1 MDLGDLVVDEEAGG
15 GLEAGARHLLELVVG
30 QVEAGEAGQGALV
43 PAQARVLHIL
53 DAVVREVE
61 VDEAL
66 EAAQLLVR
74 QPPQARVGEPGQS
87 AQPRQR
93 PGLGVS
99 VHAWRSTGET
109 REAVAGQRGQLAV
122 RDAEVAEAGEVLEA
136 ALGQPGLVAHQL
148 GALDG
153 ERHGAAGGDHA
164 EVRLIVVRVDRP
176 VRAHHLLQ
184 IVLMHCN
191 ILL

>member
-1 MDLGDLVVDEEAGG
+1 MRLYYLITREVKCLEVREAVQRAVVDLGDLVVAEDEDAEAGG
-15 GLEAGARHLLELVVG
+15 GLEAGAGQLLELVVG

-43 PAQARVLHIL
+43 PAQAHVLHIL

-74 QPPQARVGEPGQS
+74 QPPQARVGEVEPGQS

-99 VHAWRSTGET
+99 VAARPACIARCGGRGGWRG
-109 REAVAGQRGQLAV
+109 
-122 RDAEVAEAGEVLEA
+122 
-136 ALGQPGLVAHQL
+136 
-148 GALDG
+148 
-153 ERHGAAGGDHA
+153 AGGCA
-164 EVRLIVVRVDRP
+164 RP
-176 VRAHHLLQ
+176 AGTRGPPARRPGWRAPR
-184 IVLMHCN
+184 CRWRGSR
-191 ILL
+191 

>member
-1 MDLGDLVVDEEAGG
+1 M
-15 GLEAGARHLLELVVG
+15 
-30 QVEAGEAGQGALV
+30 
-43 PAQARVLHIL
+43 
-53 DAVVREVE
+53 
-61 VDEAL
+61 
-66 EAAQLLVR
+66 
-74 QPPQARVGEPGQS
+74 
-87 AQPRQR
+87 
-93 PGLGVS
+93 
-99 VHAWRSTGET
+99 W
-109 REAVAGQRGQLAV
+109 QRGQLAL

-148 GALDG
+148 GDLDG

-164 EVRLIVVRVDRP
+164 DLVVVRVDCP

>member
-15 GLEAGARHLLELVVG
+15 EQEAGQLLELVVG

-53 DAVVREVE
+53 DAVVGEVE

-74 QPPQARVGEPGQS
+74 QPPQARVGEVEPGQS

-164 EVRLIVVRVDRP
+164 EVGLAVVSVDRP
-176 VRAHHLLQ
+176 VTKPIKHNN
-184 IVLMHCN
+184 V
-191 ILL
+191 